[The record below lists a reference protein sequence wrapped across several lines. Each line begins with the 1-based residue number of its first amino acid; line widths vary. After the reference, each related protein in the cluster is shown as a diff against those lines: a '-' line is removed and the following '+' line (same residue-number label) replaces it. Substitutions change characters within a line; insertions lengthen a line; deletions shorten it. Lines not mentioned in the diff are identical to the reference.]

1 MIGYSSSIQTKQ
13 KFYFFGKTKQN
24 STPQLFFQ
32 GCQLEFVSSHK
43 HLGLLFSDDLKWSM
57 YIDNIVNHAYTKLE
71 LIKKLK
77 LTLCRNKSSKIY
89 VKFVRPLQEY
99 ASVVWDGCSVLDTDK
114 LETVLVQLKLQE
126 L

>member
-1 MIGYSSSIQTKQ
+1 M
-13 KFYFFGKTKQN
+13 
-24 STPQLFFQ
+24 
-32 GCQLEFVSSHK
+32 
-43 HLGLLFSDDLKWSM
+43 LFSDDLKWSM

-89 VKFVRPLQEY
+89 VNFVRPLQEY